1 MNYEQA
7 LNWMMSQLPMFQRV
21 GRPAFKPDL
30 SKSWKLMQL
39 LDNPHKKF
47 KSIHIAGTNGKG
59 STAHYLAS
67 ILMEKGLKVG
77 LYTSPH
83 LKDFRERIR
92 INQQFIKKEFIT
104 NFVENYGTEF
114 EKLGLSFFE
123 MTVGLAFK
131 YFSDSEVDVA
141 VVEVGMGGRL
151 DSTNVVTP
159 ELSVITN
166 IGLDHTYFLGETLP
180 EIAAE
185 KAGIIKKHVPV
196 VVGRTQEQCRP
207 VFEQKAR
214 ELAATVYYAD
224 EHFKLSQPIF
234 REVGEFYEKL
244 EKDGAIYL
252 DGIYNPLAGSY
263 QHENIVTAIAA
274 THHLKNTFELEAQHL
289 LRGIESVVKN
299 TGLQGRWQV
308 LNKIPLTI
316 ADTGHNRDGI
326 EKLTKQIKSLQ
337 KEKIHFVLST
347 VNDKNLTDILS
358 LLPHDA
364 IYYFCKADIPR
375 GLPAPELKAQAENA
389 GLKGEVYPSVKKAF
403 ETARHNAM
411 ENDLVFVGGSTFTVA
426 EVL

>member
-1 MNYEQA
+1 MNYEQT
-7 LNWMMSQLPMFQRV
+7 LNWMMSQLPMFQRI

-39 LDNPHKKF
+39 LDNPQKEF

-67 ILMEKGLKVG
+67 ILMEKGMKVG

-92 INQQFIKKEFIT
+92 INQQFIKKDYIT
-104 NFVENYGTEF
+104 NFVEKYGNEF
-114 EKLGLSFFE
+114 EKLDLSFFE

-131 YFSDSEVDVA
+131 YFSDSQVDVA

-185 KAGIIKKHVPV
+185 KAGIIKKQVPV

-207 VFEQKAR
+207 VFDQKVR
-214 ELAATVYYAD
+214 ELATKVYYAD
-224 EHFKLSQPIF
+224 EHFKLSQPIP

-244 EKDGAIYL
+244 EKDGELYL
-252 DGIYNPLAGSY
+252 SGIYNPLAGSY
-263 QHENIVTAIAA
+263 QHENIITAIAA
-274 THHLKNTFELEAQHL
+274 SFKLKNTFELDALHL
-289 LRGIESVVKN
+289 LRGIENVVRN

-308 LNKIPLTI
+308 LNKKPLTI
-316 ADTGHNRDGI
+316 ADTGHNSDGI
-326 EKLTKQIKSLQ
+326 KKLTKQIESLE

-358 LLPHDA
+358 LLPHNA

-375 GLPAPELKAQAENA
+375 GLPALELKDQAEKA
-389 GLKGEVYPSVKKAF
+389 GLKGKVYPSVKKAF
-403 ETARHNAM
+403 EAAKGNAM

>member
-1 MNYEQA
+1 MNYEQT
-7 LNWMMSQLPMFQRV
+7 LNWMMSQLPMYQRV

-39 LDNPHKKF
+39 LDNPQEGF
-47 KSIHIAGTNGKG
+47 KSVHIAGTNGKG

-104 NFVENYGTEF
+104 NFVENYGYEF

-131 YFSDSEVDVA
+131 YFSDSQVDVA

-180 EIAAE
+180 EIAGE
-185 KAGIIKKHVPV
+185 KAGIIKKQVPV

-207 VFEQKAR
+207 VFDQKAR
-214 ELAATVYYAD
+214 GLAANVYYAD
-224 EHFKLSQPIF
+224 QYFKLSQPIF
-234 REVGEFYEKL
+234 REVGEFYEKI
-244 EKDGAIYL
+244 EKDGEIYL
-252 DGIYNPLAGSY
+252 GGIYNPLAGSY
-263 QHENIVTAIAA
+263 QHENIVTAITAA
-274 THHLKNTFELEAQHL
+274 DKLKDDFELDALHL
-289 LRGIESVVKN
+289 LRGIENVVKN

-308 LNKIPLTI
+308 LDKKPLTV

-326 EKLTKQIKSLQ
+326 EKLTKQIESLK

-347 VNDKNLTDILS
+347 VNDKNLTDILA

-375 GLPAPELKAQAENA
+375 GLPVLELKAQADKA
-389 GLKGEVYPSVKKAF
+389 GLKGEVYPSVKEAF
-403 ETARHNAM
+403 EAARRNAM